1 MSISHLLNRELDHYR
16 TTAVR
21 TPTGGLAEERALVG
35 QVWARVPQPSA
46 TERIM
51 ARTQVGP
58 QQGGEAPF
66 THQQRRL
73 GQIHHRTPPPQWL
86 IAHRFGRAVAL
97 AGWKGGHLDGGTLEL
112 RMAEQVGTQGA
123 IGEAGE
129 VPQAPGKAGK
139 GEEAAGKHPGH
150 IAGPLEQHIADNTL
164 AQRRQPQQAGLRQP
178 RPAPILGQ
186 DFHL

>member
-58 QQGGEAPF
+58 QQGGAELTQPVYVEP
-66 THQQRRL
+66 QEDIRR
-73 GQIHHRTPPPQWL
+73 GDE
-86 IAHRFGRAVAL
+86 L
-97 AGWKGGHLDGGTLEL
+97 ADAAT
-112 RMAEQVGTQGA
+112 
-123 IGEAGE
+123 GE
-129 VPQAPGKAGK
+129 VFRVKDAITPSKEGVYLRLDTEVVQAETV
-139 GEEAAGKHPGH
+139 GEGA
-150 IAGPLEQHIADNTL
+150 
-164 AQRRQPQQAGLRQP
+164 
-178 RPAPILGQ
+178 
-186 DFHL
+186 